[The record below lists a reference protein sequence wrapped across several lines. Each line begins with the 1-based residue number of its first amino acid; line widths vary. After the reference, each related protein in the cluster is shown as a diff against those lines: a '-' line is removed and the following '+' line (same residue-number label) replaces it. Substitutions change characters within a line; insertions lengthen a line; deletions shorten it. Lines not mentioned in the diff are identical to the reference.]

1 MSRCDDALRQA
12 ESVGHPFRI
21 TLILYV
27 FTMVYQAIGDVENT
41 RDYADRLITF
51 CKRQG
56 SSHFLSQGM
65 VFRAWAEFKM
75 GGGKP
80 AVDKMRAGLKQHLE
94 TGAIVT
100 HTYHIALLAEALA
113 ELGSY
118 DEALGLVRRGL
129 KMIEDHGDRRWL
141 ADLHR
146 VHGDLLAAKPEPE
159 PEAALDAYDLS
170 LDVARA
176 QLAKSF
182 ELRTLVRKA
191 RLLAGRDGAQRRQ
204 GLRKPM
210 RSSRKAVIRP
220 T

>member
-1 MSRCDDALRQA
+1 
-12 ESVGHPFRI
+12 
-21 TLILYV
+21 
-27 FTMVYQAIGDVENT
+27 
-41 RDYADRLITF
+41 
-51 CKRQG
+51 
-56 SSHFLSQGM
+56 
-65 VFRAWAEFKM
+65 
-75 GGGKP
+75 
-80 AVDKMRAGLKQHLE
+80 
-94 TGAIVT
+94 
-100 HTYHIALLAEALA
+100 LLAEALA

-191 RLLAGRDGAQRRQ
+191 RLLAGRDGAQDAAARLAKAYEEFEEGRDTAD
-204 GLRKPM
+204 LREA
-210 RSSRKAVIRP
+210 KALLAGNDLRLDLAQSVR
-220 T
+220 